1 MEENRNTT
9 AGLPIK
15 CKAAVCRVAGEPLVI
30 EEVEVA
36 PPKAWEVR
44 IKIICTS
51 LCHSDVTFWQMKEFP
66 GVFPRVFGHEA
77 VGTVESVGENVETVK
92 EGDLV
97 VPTFMPECGDCPDC
111 NSSKSNVCSGF
122 PFKVFPGMLRDET
135 SRMKDSKGEVI
146 HNFLNVSSFIEYT
159 VVDVASIVKV
169 DPAIAPEKA
178 CLLSCGASTGVGAA
192 WKVAGVELG
201 STVAIFGLG
210 AVGLAVAEGARL
222 QGASK
227 IIGVDLNPNKFE
239 MGKVFGLTDFVNPK
253 ECGDK
258 RVSEGWGKT
267 IILGV
272 EMHGAPI
279 SISTLEILKGR
290 SIVGS
295 LFGGIKTKSDIPI
308 LVKRYLD
315 KELHLDPF
323 ITHEISFTDINKA
336 FDLLLQGKS
345 LRCIIW
351 MEK

>member
-1 MEENRNTT
+1 
-9 AGLPIK
+9 
-15 CKAAVCRVAGEPLVI
+15 
-30 EEVEVA
+30 
-36 PPKAWEVR
+36 
-44 IKIICTS
+44 
-51 LCHSDVTFWQMKEFP
+51 
-66 GVFPRVFGHEA
+66 
-77 VGTVESVGENVETVK
+77 
-92 EGDLV
+92 
-97 VPTFMPECGDCPDC
+97 MPECGDCPDC
-111 NSSKSNVCSGF
+111 NSLKSNVCSGF
-122 PFKVFPGMLRDET
+122 PFRVSPGMLRDET

-258 RVSEGWGKT
+258 RVSEVIKEMTNGGADYTFECIGLASLMNEAFESSRPGWGKT